1 MPLLIVYSIFIHL
14 RGMVIKSD
22 LPSKGRPILFSIFL
36 GIVLTLLISV
46 ASAVAT
52 VQSLGDTGIMVAQGC
67 AFIIMA
73 MAVTLY
79 MRKKDRT
86 MAIFGFKRLAGG
98 DNKAALYY
106 VPLCIIVFVQPVIG
120 GLNFELSLG
129 KVVLIVLFSLVVG
142 YTEESIFRGIIWERL
157 KDKGSLFY
165 ILFSSIFFGI
175 LHMANALNGRDWL
188 SILLQIIN
196 AFLIGLILALLI
208 EMTARIL
215 PLIIFHFM
223 FDAMA
228 QLTNTT
234 ITENK
239 VFVVSVL
246 NICYLLY
253 GTYLA
258 LMLTRRRKANIQI
271 SF

>member
-1 MPLLIVYSIFIHL
+1 MRL
-14 RGMVIKSD
+14 KSD
-22 LPSKGRPILFSIFL
+22 QPSKGRPVLFSLFL

-52 VQSLGDTGIMVAQGC
+52 VQGLGDTGMLIAQGC
-67 AFIIMA
+67 AFF
-73 MAVTLY
+73 V
-79 MRKKDRT
+79 
-86 MAIFGFKRLAGG
+86 MAIAITMYMLRKGSTMSIYGFKRLTGR
-98 DNKAALYY
+98 DTKAALYY
-106 VPLCIIVFVQPVIG
+106 IPLGIIVLIQPVIG
-120 GLNFELSLG
+120 GLNSELSLG
-129 KVVLIVLFSLVVG
+129 KVVLIVLFSLLVG
-142 YTEESIFRGIIWERL
+142 YTEESIFRGIIWVKLRE
-157 KDKGSLFY
+157 KGSLFY

-223 FDAMA
+223 FDALA
-228 QLTNTT
+228 QLTNSTT
-234 ITENK
+234 TDNE
-239 VFVVSVL
+239 VFVVAVL

-253 GTYLA
+253 GTYLVVKV
-258 LMLTRRRKANIQI
+258 TRRRKTNIQI
-271 SF
+271 SA